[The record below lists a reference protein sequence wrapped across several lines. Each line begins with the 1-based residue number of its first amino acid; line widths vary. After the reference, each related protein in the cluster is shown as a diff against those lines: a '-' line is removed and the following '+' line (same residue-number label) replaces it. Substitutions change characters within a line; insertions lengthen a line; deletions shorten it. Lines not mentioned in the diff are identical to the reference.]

1 MDTYLFYGYEFLSEF
16 LPFFLLFVTW
26 KHFRKKSGLTNKKLS
41 DFLLLL
47 FVIYIMGVY
56 HFTGAGT
63 LYEGLRNQWEFR
75 NNLNVVPFSN
85 DIDLV
90 GYLLNILLFLPLG
103 ILVPLL
109 WEQLHSLLCMTGI
122 GVAFSLFIE
131 GSQLLNFRATDV
143 DDLILNTVGTVIG
156 FTLYQVFDRITES
169 KYQQK
174 EIPLTILPI
183 SILLLFFGR
192 FFLFNDMGLAK
203 LLYGF

>member
-63 LYEGLRNQWEFR
+63 LYEGLRNRWELR
-75 NNLNVVPFSN
+75 NNLNLIPFSN

-109 WEQLHSLLCMTGI
+109 WEQIHSLLCMTGI

-143 DDLILNTVGTVIG
+143 DDLILNTAGTVIG
-156 FTLYQVFDRITES
+156 FALYQVFDRMTKS

-183 SILLLFFGR
+183 SILLLFFSR
-192 FFLFNDMGLAK
+192 FFLFDDMGLAK
-203 LLYGF
+203 LLYEF